1 VIFRLL
7 RAFSGI
13 RTLYACFALYTP
25 LLTKGF
31 GSSGGRS
38 SECPAGRPKG
48 NSVSHWRQRAD
59 SIPFASKTQQ
69 QPNVLAKGP
78 TDKVYAGSQA
88 KRGGPVG

>member
-7 RAFSGI
+7 GAFSGI
-13 RTLYACFALYTP
+13 RTLYTCFALYTP

-48 NSVSHWRQRAD
+48 NSVLHWRD
-59 SIPFASKTQQ
+59 SVPDSMPFASKTQQ
-69 QPNVLAKGP
+69 QLVVKRKNGIRQRVRLA
-78 TDKVYAGSQA
+78 A
-88 KRGGPVG
+88 